1 MFMNEQTPDPQG
13 ILTRR
18 SFLKSSSAAVAGAA
32 FANLSIERMA
42 HAASSDELKIA
53 LVGCGGR
60 GTGAA
65 DQALNTH
72 KLGPVKL
79 VAMADAFED
88 RLKGA
93 LGGLKAKHGDRVDVP
108 ADRQFIGFDGYKKA
122 ISLADVVILATPPGF
137 RPMQFEEAVKQGK
150 HVFTEKPVATDA
162 PGVRKFLA
170 AAEESKKKGLKV
182 GVGLQRHHQ
191 IGYLETIKRIQDG
204 MIGDITAQRV
214 YWNGNTPWVQERAK
228 LEKQHGRKLT
238 EMEYQMRNWYYF
250 VWLCGDHINEQ
261 HIHNLDVGN
270 WVKGKYPVRAN
281 GMGGVQVRKGKDY
294 GEIFDHHA
302 VEYVYDDESRMYS
315 QCRHIV
321 GCWNSVSEHA
331 HGTKGQANIS
341 SYQITAGADRWRH
354 RGQDDPDPYQVEHDG
369 LFAAIRGNKEFNEAH
384 NGAMST
390 MTAILGR
397 MCTYSGKEISMED
410 ALKSE
415 VNYFPD
421 KLSWDATPKSLPG
434 PDGMYEIPMPGITK
448 V

>member
-1 MFMNEQTPDPQG
+1 MNEQNPNSQG
-13 ILTRR
+13 IVTRR
-18 SFLKSSSAAVAGAA
+18 SFLKKSSAAVAGAA
-32 FANLSIERMA
+32 FANLAVERMA
-42 HAASSDELKIA
+42 HAAGNDELKLA
-53 LVGCGGR
+53 LIGCGGR
-60 GTGAA
+60 GSGAA
-65 DQALNTH
+65 FQALNTH

-88 RLKGA
+88 RLKSS
-93 LGGLKAKHGDRVDVP
+93 LDGLKKQHGDRVDVP
-108 ADRQFIGFDGYKKA
+108 PDRQFIGFDAYKKA
-122 ISLADVVILATPPGF
+122 IALADVVILATPPGF

-150 HVFTEKPVATDA
+150 NIFTEKPVGTDPA
-162 PGVRKFLA
+162 GIRRFLA

-191 IGYLETIKRIQDG
+191 IGYLETIKRLHDG
-204 MIGDITAQRV
+204 MIGDVTALRV
-214 YWNGNTPWVQERAK
+214 YWNGNTPWVHPRAD
-228 LEKQHGRKLT
+228 LEKQYGRKLT

-261 HIHNLDVGN
+261 HIHNIDVGN

-302 VEYVYDDESRMYS
+302 VEFIYDDDSRMYS

-341 SYQITAGADRWRH
+341 GYQITAGTDRWRH
-354 RGQDDPDPYQVEHDG
+354 RGQDDPDPYQQEHDD
-369 LFAAIRGNKEFNEAH
+369 LFDAIRNNKAHNEAH

-415 VNYFPD
+415 VTYFPE
-421 KLSWDATPKSLPG
+421 KLAWDALPKSLPG
-434 PDGMYEIPMPGITK
+434 PDGMYEVPLPGITR
-448 V
+448 VI

>member
-1 MFMNEQTPDPQG
+1 MNEPIPTPQS
-13 ILTRR
+13 ILNRR
-18 SFLKSSSAAVAGAA
+18 GFLKSSSAAVAGAA
-32 FANLSIERMA
+32 VANLSLERFA
-42 HAASSDELKIA
+42 HAASTDELKIA
-53 LVGCGGR
+53 LIGCGGR

-65 DQALNTH
+65 SQALNTH
-72 KLGPVKL
+72 NQGPVKL

-88 RLKGA
+88 RLQGA
-93 LGGLKAKHGDRVDVP
+93 LNGLKKDHGSRVDVP
-108 ADRQFIGFDGYKKA
+108 ADRQFVGFEGYKQA
-122 ISLADVVILATPPGF
+122 IALADVVILATPPGF

-191 IGYLETIKRIQDG
+191 IGYLETMKRLHDG
-204 MIGDITAQRV
+204 MIGDITALRV

-228 LEKQHGRKLT
+228 LEARFGRKLT

-250 VWLCGDHINEQ
+250 VWLCGDHITEQ

-302 VEYVYDDESRMYS
+302 VEFIYDDDSRMYS

-341 SYQITAGADRWRH
+341 GYQIMAGSERWRH
-354 RGQDDPDPYQVEHDG
+354 RGQNDPDPYQVEHVD
-369 LFAAIRGNKEFNEAH
+369 LFDAIRNNKPFNEAH

-390 MTAILGR
+390 MTSILGR
-397 MCTYSGKEISMED
+397 MCTYSGREISMED

-421 KLSWDATPKSLPG
+421 KLAWDALPKSLPG
-434 PDGMYEIPMPGITK
+434 PDGMYEVPMPGISK